1 VIVTSGHPGKPGAQL
16 GRCPVGRGA
25 SKRTALASRAV
36 FGKVKGRDM
45 SSSPEVSLLQIV
57 SVLGALAIL
66 AAYAAN
72 QFGLM
77 GPSNLIYS
85 ALNFAGS
92 AVLAVIAV
100 VEVQW
105 GFLLLEGVWALVSL
119 WGLITLLRGGRPDAT
134 H

>member
-1 VIVTSGHPGKPGAQL
+1 
-16 GRCPVGRGA
+16 
-25 SKRTALASRAV
+25 
-36 FGKVKGRDM
+36 M
-45 SSSPEVSLLQIV
+45 LQIV

-72 QFGLM
+72 QFGLL
-77 GPSNLIYS
+77 GPANLTYS

-92 AVLAVIAV
+92 AALTVIAV

-105 GFLLLEGVWALVSL
+105 GFILLEGVWALVSL
-119 WGLITLLRGGRPDAT
+119 WALITTLRGGRPDAA